1 MTARSLQPDLWA
13 VTVTVDEANFALLD
27 GTGIEY
33 AVIGDGDDYAVRDK
47 ERHEIEIRRPGDDF
61 RKLGALLGRG
71 PGVEQSAEGLYNIDV
86 DQSRYEAVEGTCL
99 EYTPVNDRDA
109 VSVRDQQHPGEIR
122 RPGNDWRKLG
132 TVL

>member
-13 VTVTVDEANFALLD
+13 VAVDEAKFALLD

-47 ERHEIEIRRPGDDF
+47 NRPQVEIRRPGDDF

-71 PGVEQSAEGLYNIDV
+71 PDLEQSAEGLHDIDV
-86 DQSRYEAVEGTCL
+86 DDDRYEAVEGTGL
-99 EYTPVNDRDA
+99 SYAPINDHDA
-109 VSVRDQQHPGEIR
+109 VSLRDQEYPGEIR
-122 RPGNDWRKLG
+122 SPTNDWRKLG
-132 TVL
+132 SVL